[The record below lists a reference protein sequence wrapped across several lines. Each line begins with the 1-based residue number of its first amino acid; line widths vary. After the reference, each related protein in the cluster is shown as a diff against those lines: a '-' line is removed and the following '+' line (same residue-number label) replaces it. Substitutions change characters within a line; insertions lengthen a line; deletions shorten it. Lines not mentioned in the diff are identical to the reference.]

1 MSDRSSL
8 DLHDFSLVKGGPFYG
23 FLIRLRLLKPD
34 SHAVHRMAI
43 FLALLAWLPLLLLSA
58 FQGLALGG
66 PFRIP
71 FLFDF
76 PVSVRF
82 LLVIPLLVVAESVVD
97 SRVGLVVRYLTQS
110 GLVHEKDYPRYHS
123 AVCQVSR
130 MCNSRVAEGVIVGL
144 VILGAVF
151 WRLEFS
157 GVSSTWQFLVSPLGT
172 MRTPAGWWYVFVS
185 IPIFR
190 FLLYRWLWRYFLWCW
205 FLWRISRLDLQLI
218 PTHPDLAAGLGC
230 LGLAQTK
237 FGIIIFALS
246 SLLSAH
252 MGEEILFGG
261 ALLAGYRTTILVYI
275 FLILVIFLGPLLF
288 LSPRLFEVKK
298 RGLMDYGALAN
309 QYTRSFDR
317 KWIRKEAAEGD
328 ALLGSNDIQSL
339 VGLRDSF
346 EIIRRMRA
354 FPFDLMTTVI
364 PLVACAAIPFAP
376 LILTVFP
383 FEEIIKKILK
393 IWF

>member
-1 MSDRSSL
+1 
-8 DLHDFSLVKGGPFYG
+8 
-23 FLIRLRLLKPD
+23 
-34 SHAVHRMAI
+34 
-43 FLALLAWLPLLLLSA
+43 
-58 FQGLALGG
+58 
-66 PFRIP
+66 
-71 FLFDF
+71 
-76 PVSVRF
+76 
-82 LLVIPLLVVAESVVD
+82 
-97 SRVGLVVRYLTQS
+97 
-110 GLVHEKDYPRYHS
+110 
-123 AVCQVSR
+123 
-130 MCNSRVAEGVIVGL
+130 
-144 VILGAVF
+144 
-151 WRLEFS
+151 
-157 GVSSTWQFLVSPLGT
+157 
-172 MRTPAGWWYVFVS
+172 
-185 IPIFR
+185 
-190 FLLYRWLWRYFLWCW
+190 
-205 FLWRISRLDLQLI
+205 
-218 PTHPDLAAGLGC
+218 
-230 LGLAQTK
+230 
-237 FGIIIFALS
+237 
-246 SLLSAH
+246 

-317 KWIRKEAAEGD
+317 KWIRKETPEGEV
-328 ALLGSNDIQSL
+328 LLGSNDIQSL